1 MNSKI
6 NPAEYGRL
14 MDAAKLRAR
23 QLRRQASE
31 EFWSGTGRAAVRVLQ
46 AARRRTWRLLRRVA
60 PGHRQEA

>member
-6 NPAEYGRL
+6 NPAEYDRL
-14 MDAAKLRAR
+14 MAAAKLQAQ

-46 AARRRTWRLLRRVA
+46 AARRRAWRLLRRIA
-60 PGHRQEA
+60 PEHRHEA